1 MALFFENHDNPRMV
15 SKVEPDPEYRVV
27 VAKLLA
33 TMQLTLPGTPF
44 IYQGQ
49 EIGMVNKDFRSIEEF
64 RDIESLNLY
73 AEWRAA
79 VGERAAFQRILAGSR
94 DHARTPMPWTKGKYA
109 GFSTAEPWIGLN
121 DDYKVCN
128 IEEQMA
134 AENSVLNH
142 YRKLL
147 QLRKSHLALVYGETE
162 IVNKKTRDLFTYY
175 RWGDQGS
182 FYIECNLS
190 RKRMKRKGKRPDG
203 ERLLA
208 NYPTTAQELRP
219 YEATVWRLR

>member
-1 MALFFENHDNPRMV
+1 MVGLTTINMTLITIRNTSSTGWKTTPGSAGWRFFENHDNPRMV

-162 IVNKKTRDLFTYY
+162 DREQENP
-175 RWGDQGS
+175 GS
-182 FYIECNLS
+182 FY
-190 RKRMKRKGKRPDG
+190 
-203 ERLLA
+203 LL
-208 NYPTTAQELRP
+208 PLG
-219 YEATVWRLR
+219 